1 MQDKTQLGKE
11 VDPLESQGVR
21 GKVLL
26 IDDAPEILALYGNVL
41 RHERFEVRLAS
52 SPREAF
58 ATLESFEPDLVV
70 LDYMMPQM
78 SGEQVLRELRKRP
91 NFADTPVVFL
101 TAMSQDEHTIGAVLE
116 LGANDFLTKPLDRR
130 LLVAKVAALVD
141 GRRRANLSRAYDEL
155 AAAQRALLANLEE
168 ARKVQNAYLP
178 PTQGRFGPVD
188 FRAVLE
194 PCEHVGGDLYDVIET
209 TCGTITVLVDVS
221 GHGLAAALVSASVRS
236 TLRLLLHTKSLPD
249 ALRELNRQL
258 CVDNDDHYVCI
269 AMVLCDGMLM
279 RVVNAGLPPIVR
291 LHRGEVEARVL
302 ATGIPPGLVADAEY
316 EEVVWRVEPGMDV
329 VMVSDGFA
337 ELFDDVEGVDH
348 WAPALDL
355 LPADNARS
363 QRSLDRCLQDAIHG
377 SGGKLRD
384 DSTVVVLSI
393 AEPTKPTLHS
403 VDTPPRDLDVA
414 DVRFSIPP
422 HVEVIPRALSIAARA
437 MGRDPED
444 PAVRAPLWEALL
456 NAVVHGSLGVHAPP
470 RDRELGGFLA
480 EVRRAEQNVPPDKT
494 VAVSVTVAE
503 DGYEVAITDQ
513 GDGFRWQDLP
523 QGSGPPD
530 PLLEGGRGIAIMR
543 AGTEDV
549 SWNEKGNQVK
559 LRFPRPS
566 KESD

>member
-1 MQDKTQLGKE
+1 MHDKTQLDGE
-11 VDPLESQGVR
+11 VSGAR
-21 GKVLL
+21 GRVLL

-41 RHERFEVRLAS
+41 RHEGFDVRLAS

-58 ATLESFEPDLVV
+58 ATLETFEPDLVV

-78 SGEQVLRELRKRP
+78 SGEQVLRELRARP
-91 NFADTPVVFL
+91 RFVDTPVVFL
-101 TAMSQDEHTIGAVLE
+101 TAMGQDERTIGAVLE

-130 LLVAKVAALVD
+130 LLVTKVAALVD
-141 GRRRANLSRAYDEL
+141 GRRRASLSRAYDEL
-155 AAAQRALLANLEE
+155 AAAQRALLADLEK
-168 ARKVQNAYLP
+168 ARKVQHAYLP
-178 PTQGRFGPVD
+178 PSQGRFGQVG

-209 TCGTITVLVDVS
+209 ACGTITVLVDVS
-221 GHGLAAALVSASVRS
+221 GHGLAAALVSAGVRS

-258 CVDNDDHYVCI
+258 AMDNDDHYVCI

-291 LHRGEVEARVL
+291 LQHGEVTGRVL
-302 ATGIPPGLVADAEY
+302 ATGIPPGLVAEAEY

-337 ELFDDVEGVDH
+337 ELFDDIEGIGR

-355 LPADNARS
+355 LPRDNARA
-363 QRSLDRCLQDAIHG
+363 RHSLEHCLQEAIEN

-393 AEPTKPTLHS
+393 AEPTKPTLRS
-403 VDTPPRDLDVA
+403 GDTPPGDA
-414 DVRFSIPP
+414 NEPEVRFSIPP

-444 PAVRAPLWEALL
+444 PEVHAPLWEALL
-456 NAVVHGSLGVHAPP
+456 NAVVHGSLGVQSPP
-470 RDRELGGFLA
+470 RDRELGTYLS
-480 EVRRAEQNVPPDKT
+480 EVRRAEQHVSADKT
-494 VAVSVTVAE
+494 VAVSVTATD
-503 DGYEVAITDQ
+503 DGFEVAITDP
-513 GDGFRWQDLP
+513 GDGFRWQDFV
-523 QGSGPPD
+523 SSNTRID
-530 PLLEGGRGIAIMR
+530 PTLEGGRGIAIMR
-543 AGTEDV
+543 AGTEDI
-549 SWNEKGNQVK
+549 SWNEKGNEVK
-559 LRFPRPS
+559 LKFLRPN
-566 KESD
+566 KESP